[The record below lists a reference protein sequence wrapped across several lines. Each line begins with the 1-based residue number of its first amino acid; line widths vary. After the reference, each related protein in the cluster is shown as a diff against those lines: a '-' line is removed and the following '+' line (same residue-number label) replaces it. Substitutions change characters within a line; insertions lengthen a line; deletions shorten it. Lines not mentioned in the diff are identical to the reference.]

1 VSYEASVVDSDI
13 MSEHSLVPPS
23 TKAKKIVMG
32 RSRVGGAPTP
42 SSWRPQVQGAQG
54 TASPFRGAQRFL
66 TLNLGAGGQEG
77 NLDLA
82 RKQVEEQ
89 TRKIM
94 SKLRTSSVPSVPAP
108 GSPRPKG
115 YPGSPAPQGK
125 ENRAQSNSP
134 VRATPPRAPL
144 TPLRQ
149 QTRPAASPIPL
160 LEWASPV
167 VAAAGMQRAALD
179 SPCTDLRRAAGGGP
193 RFVTSTCQRPV
204 VAQARVTPPSR
215 KAPVPVK
222 KPPVANKKLSVSVAK
237 LKPSQMAAAAWAEG
251 ALVDEVVEEAEE
263 VQEPFP
269 SLERTDSDNFYPTP
283 QVFRRPA
290 AVPRRRN
297 RAELEEE
304 AEQEEPTKARR
315 QSHRDSD
322 LGFGPPPPKAPA
334 PSLAKPPGKA
344 KATPKPV
351 ASRAPP
357 ARATPQVAKPTTTT
371 EGGAEE
377 EVTFNFA
384 MPAAPVPRRKVSKER
399 EKETEGGEKRNY
411 MDLWMP
417 IIKKNKLYIEGNKL
431 DPDTGAYFEERWF
444 TSNIVRRVS
453 DKVVATKKG
462 TLYVL
467 EGDLKVRA
475 SEMREHAA
483 PMPEFVAHN
492 FRQGFPG
499 NWAQLV
505 ASWVAWLGRQVSATP
520 QGGRSTGIIFNS
532 TRLLATPHQGPPSN
546 LTMSSVTSATA
557 AMEGSRFLT
566 MVRTTVGGNSCL
578 ACPSCQS
585 MLVAPPETTARE
597 LEAMVAQP
605 ETTVRELQAIAEED
619 GEDAR
624 PSSLSRVSPSKGR
637 KGSRSQEGREGKGSS
652 RSKEGRKGS
661 SSQEGRGSKA
671 RAPGQ
676 EEAREGS
683 SDESPAKQVEH
694 RSRSK
699 GVKVTRNSMS
709 FLETTMSKQE
719 VTKLRAK
726 DYPGVKITQG
736 KKKYTCMFCNFEVAL
751 FAGLKTHISE
761 EHQAEEGAPVP
772 TPKKAGR
779 RSQSAES
786 VLAPGRRSR
795 GVEGEAEQVVE
806 EPGLPSC
813 VTEGMRGRRK
823 EFHCGPC
830 NYRTGRAP
838 MAKHCQTKGHKERER
853 VRKRKSTAS
862 LSHSPRK
869 APRQEERRN
878 IAEHLAN
885 SPAQKATKSRLPDKS
900 KSPQRKPTA
909 SAGLERRSQSPPKT
923 ISSKNIPKH
932 APSKS
937 PQSKRR
943 SQSPSENTG
952 SKNMSQKMP
961 SKSPKGKR
969 RSQSPSKN
977 KISKSIS
984 SKAPSKRRSQ
994 SPSKNTG
1001 STSKVPSRS
1010 PQRRKRSHSPSQNTV
1025 SQSRSERPRTPGLRR
1040 YSCFLCNFS
1049 TDEEASAR
1057 AHLAA
1062 PGHARRA
1069 RQAEEEGEDM
1079 AALHCDLCRADAADR
1094 KTFIKHLDS
1103 HKHQRRVE
1111 QVEGREEGGEGVNE
1125 SRYGRKRKVNKN
1137 LMSRKSCVY
1146 DTPEMEE
1153 NEETPVK
1160 KKKQKVKKLRKSI
1173 EKPQKSRKSIEITKK
1188 RAVKRKESTEEE
1200 EDVEMEVEEVVKSK
1214 PQQDTSLRRVVLDP
1228 AKVLAKPAPPP
1239 PKVTKSAEEIL
1250 AKINVNPKTVKQRA
1264 ANMEAMREFDE
1275 DHEDDLF
1282 GDKGSKANLV
1292 KKSTKTLL
1300 QDSDSEDEQDV
1311 TLCSAKT
1318 PVMGEFACFF
1328 SGIS

>member
-1 VSYEASVVDSDI
+1 
-13 MSEHSLVPPS
+13 M
-23 TKAKKIVMG
+23 
-32 RSRVGGAPTP
+32 
-42 SSWRPQVQGAQG
+42 
-54 TASPFRGAQRFL
+54 
-66 TLNLGAGGQEG
+66 
-77 NLDLA
+77 
-82 RKQVEEQ
+82 QVEEQ
-89 TRKIM
+89 TRAIM
-94 SKLRTSSVPSVPAP
+94 SKLRTSSVPSVPPP

-115 YPGSPAPQGK
+115 YPGSPVPHGK

-134 VRATPPRAPL
+134 VRPTPPRAPL

-149 QTRPAASPIPL
+149 KARPASSL
-160 LEWASPV
+160 LDWASPV

-179 SPCTDLRRAAGGGP
+179 SPSTDLSGRPAGGP

-204 VAQARVTPPSR
+204 TAQDRVSPSNK
-215 KAPVPVK
+215 KAQVPVK
-222 KPPVANKKLSVSVAK
+222 KPPVNKTLSVSVAK
-237 LKPSQMAAAAWAEG
+237 LKPSQVAKAAWTEG
-251 ALVDEVVEEAEE
+251 ALVDEVVEEAEK

-290 AVPRRRN
+290 PVPGRRK

-304 AEQEEPTKARR
+304 AAEEEEEAAGQEELAKARR

-322 LGFGPPPPKAPA
+322 LGFGPPPPKAA
-334 PSLAKPPGKA
+334 VPSLAKPAGKA
-344 KATPKPV
+344 KATPKPAAAR
-351 ASRAPP
+351 ASGAK
-357 ARATPQVAKPTTTT
+357 ATPQVAKPPTTT

-377 EVTFNFA
+377 VTFNFPK
-384 MPAAPVPRRKVSKER
+384 PAAPVPRRKGSKEG
-399 EKETEGGEKRNY
+399 EKEAEGGEKRNY

-467 EGDLKVRA
+467 EGDLKVRP
-475 SEMREHAA
+475 SEMKDQAA
-483 PMPEFVAHN
+483 PMPGFVAHN
-492 FRQGFPG
+492 FRRGFPE

-505 ASWVAWLGRQVSATP
+505 ASWVAWLDRQVSATP
-520 QGGRSTGIIFNS
+520 QGGQSTGIIFNS

-546 LTMSSVTSATA
+546 LTMSSVTSTTA

-585 MLVAPPETTARE
+585 MLVAPPDTTARE
-597 LEAMVAQP
+597 LEALVAQP
-605 ETTVRELQAIAEED
+605 ETTARELQTIAEED
-619 GEDAR
+619 GEGGR

-637 KGSRSQEGREGKGSS
+637 KGSRSQEGRGDRVSS
-652 RSKEGRKGS
+652 RAKEARKGS

-671 RAPGQ
+671 RGSRQ
-676 EEAREGS
+676 EETGEES

-699 GVKVTRNSMS
+699 VVKVTRNSMS
-709 FLETTMSKQE
+709 FLEATMSKQE

-736 KKKYTCMFCNFEVAL
+736 KKKYICMFCNFEVAL
-751 FAGLKTHISE
+751 FAGLKAHISK
-761 EHQAEEGAPVP
+761 EHQAEEGMPVP
-772 TPKKAGR
+772 MPKKAGR
-779 RSQSAES
+779 RSQSAEL
-786 VLAPGRRSR
+786 VLAPGRRSKE
-795 GVEGEAEQVVE
+795 VEERVGRTSREVEEQVKQVE

-813 VTEGMRGRRK
+813 VTEEMRGRRK
-823 EFHCGPC
+823 EFHCVPC
-830 NYRTGRAP
+830 NYRTGRAN
-838 MAKHCQTKGHKERER
+838 MVIHCQTKGHRERER

-878 IAEHLAN
+878 IAEQLAN
-885 SPAQKATKSRLPDKS
+885 SPTQKATMSRLPDKS
-900 KSPQRKPTA
+900 KSPQRKP
-909 SAGLERRSQSPPKT
+909 SGM
-923 ISSKNIPKH
+923 
-932 APSKS
+932 
-937 PQSKRR
+937 KRR
-943 SQSPSENTG
+943 SQSPSKITA
-952 SKNMSQKMP
+952 SKSNPKHVP
-961 SKSPKGKR
+961 SKSPQRKRRSQSPSINKGSNNISKKVPSKSPQKKRRSQSPSINKGSNNISKKVPSKSPQKKR

-977 KISKSIS
+977 KISQSIS
-984 SKAPSKRRSQ
+984 SKVSSKRRSQ
-994 SPSKNTG
+994 SPSRTTG
-1001 STSKVPSRS
+1001 SKSKVSSRS
-1010 PQRRKRSHSPSQNTV
+1010 PQRRRR
-1025 SQSRSERPRTPGLRR
+1025 SQSPPQAAAPQGRAERSRTPGLRR

-1049 TDEEASAR
+1049 SDEESSAR

-1062 PGHARRA
+1062 PAHARRA
-1069 RQAEEEGEDM
+1069 RQAEEEGETM

-1094 KTFIKHLDS
+1094 KAFIKHLDS

-1111 QVEGREEGGEGVNE
+1111 QVEGREDKGKGKDEDVVNE

-1153 NEETPVK
+1153 SEESPVK
-1160 KKKQKVKKLRKSI
+1160 KKKPKVNKSRKSI
-1173 EKPQKSRKSIEITKK
+1173 EKPKKSRKSIEKTKK
-1188 RAVKRKESTEEE
+1188 KAVKRKESTEEE
-1200 EDVEMEVEEVVKSK
+1200 DEEVNMEVVEVVRPKSK
-1214 PQQDTSLRRVVLDP
+1214 KEDLRRIVLDP

-1264 ANMEAMREFDE
+1264 ANMEALREFDE

-1311 TLCSAKT
+1311 TICSAKT
-1318 PVMGEFACFF
+1318 PVMGELACFF
-1328 SGIS
+1328 LGFLTGWSIILATSKFG